1 MWGRHTPPAGPK
13 HSSASPGRGRGPG
26 MLWPAR
32 TSEHSLEN
40 GGEPEPQPHS
50 AARPLGCR
58 LFVCVTLSCLS
69 LRTGAGEGKRQ
80 DPLSQRYCEAEMSP
94 REGEKPPGLRAHFP
108 LRAGLRVNL
117 GMAEL
122 PVFLSWIPTPEGAAQ
137 AGPPWVTQAKNFT
150 IVGVW
155 LGRGWGG
162 QRCDEST

>member
-26 MLWPAR
+26 MLWPAG

-58 LFVCVTLSCLS
+58 LYVCVKLTCLS

-80 DPLSQRYCEAEMSP
+80 DPLSQRYCDAEMSP
-94 REGEKPPGLRAHFP
+94 SEGEKPPGLRARFP

-117 GMAEL
+117 GDGRAAHLPLLDPHPGGCCSGGTTLGVTGDVGKQLYNGGGLAGAGVGRAE
-122 PVFLSWIPTPEGAAQ
+122 V
-137 AGPPWVTQAKNFT
+137 
-150 IVGVW
+150 
-155 LGRGWGG
+155 
-162 QRCDEST
+162 